1 MSNEQRVTRNASRVT
16 RTGSERGHRSLLVT
30 RYSLLLLLL
39 LVACGGSTAPA
50 TPNVGVPTGNASP
63 TAAVRVAP
71 NAVVVTQA
79 PGVPPV
85 LRGASSPAS
94 PLSANPND
102 PIAGI
107 TEVGSADAR
116 TLNPI
121 LIADPTSLALSHLF
135 FNGLVTINPKDG
147 TATPDLAE
155 AWTVSDDGLTYIFTL
170 KKGVKWS
177 DNQGLTADDITYSYN
192 LYLNRDANSP
202 RYNTAYAVVES
213 VKTINDRT
221 VRFKLRLPTASFL
234 TDVATFGIVPQHSL
248 VNTQPTDLAASDFG
262 TTSNIVGTGP
272 FRMARWLRSERMEA
286 DANPGYHLGPVASP
300 HYIYIVLPTDDAVRD
315 ALATGKADFGV
326 VSSAAQ
332 SGLANT
338 PGVKLTTYDTY
349 DMTYVG
355 LQLDAAKPASNFFG
369 DVTIR
374 KALMLALDRSAML
387 QSARNGVGIVADGV
401 QPPPSWASTP
411 VDPRY
416 QQNLNEANR
425 LLDAAGWKAGADGV
439 RAKYG
444 QTFSFTLVTNSSDP
458 IRETYAGLLRDA
470 WAKIGINVTIVS
482 EKWSTFVDRV
492 TRTHDFDAFVASFAS
507 DVDPDLSP
515 LFSIDAAKTGLNAG
529 RYFNTDVDRMLSKA
543 RSIYKPEQQSE
554 RKDLYTKI
562 QQQIMTD
569 LPILPLDFSKNTVA
583 VRDRVKGFDPSAN
596 DLGLR
601 FRALAYLW
609 SIG

>member
-1 MSNEQRVTRNASRVT
+1 MSNEQRVARKRVAFP
-16 RTGSERGHRSLLVT
+16 HHCLLSTV
-30 RYSLLLLLL
+30 YGLLIA
-39 LVACGGSTAPA
+39 LVLAACGGSTAPA
-50 TPNVGVPTGNASP
+50 TPNVSAPAGNASP
-63 TAAVRVAP
+63 IAAVPVASS
-71 NAVVVTQA
+71 AVVVTQL
-79 PGVPPV
+79 PGVPP
-85 LRGASSPAS
+85 ASNAVPRPAS
-94 PLSANPND
+94 LSPANPND
-102 PIAGI
+102 PVAGI
-107 TEVGSADAR
+107 TEVGTVDAR

-135 FNGLVTINPKDG
+135 FSGLVNINPKDG

-155 AWTVSDDGLTYIFTL
+155 AWTVSDDGLSYTFTL
-170 KKGVKWS
+170 RPKVQWS

-202 RYNTAYAVVES
+202 RYNTVYAVVES
-213 VKTINDRT
+213 VKAINDRT
-221 VRFKLRLPTASFL
+221 VMFKLRLPTASFL

-248 VNTQPTDLAASDFG
+248 VNTQPADLAASDFG

-272 FRMARWLRSERMEA
+272 FRMVRWLRSERIEA
-286 DANPGYHLGPVASP
+286 DANPNYHLGPVASP
-300 HYIYIVLPTDDAVRD
+300 HYTYIVLPTDDAVRD

-326 VSSAAQ
+326 VSPAVQ
-332 SGLANT
+332 KGLVNT
-338 PGVKLTTYDTY
+338 PGVTLTMYDTY

-355 LQLDAAKPASNFFG
+355 LQLDAAKPASKFFG
-369 DVTIR
+369 DATIR
-374 KALMLALDRSAML
+374 KALMLALDRGAML

-401 QPPPSWASTP
+401 QPPPSWAYTP

-416 QQNLNEANR
+416 HQNLDEAKR
-425 LLDAAGWKAGADGV
+425 LLDAAGWKTGADGV

-444 QTFSFTLVTNSSDP
+444 QTLSFTLATNSSDP

-470 WAKIGINVTIVS
+470 WANVGINVTIVS

-529 RYFNTDVDRMLSKA
+529 RYFNTDVDSMLRQA
-543 RSIYKPEQQSE
+543 RSIYKPEQQSA

-583 VRDRVKGFDPSAN
+583 VRDRVKGFAPSAN